1 MISEKLPQH
10 LAERRRRVQRSRCD
24 SEKTDGITRI
34 WRVTQINLDLIRRSS
49 PPADAVKSQLS
60 AGL

>member
-10 LAERRRRVQRSRCD
+10 LAERRRRVQRSHCD

-34 WRVTQINLDLIRRSS
+34 WRITQINLDLNRRSS

-60 AGL
+60 VGL